1 METYDINTAILE
13 SFPGQEYKLW
23 AVDHALDPETL
34 LETDSDYSPEV
45 LHSFTPSGFPV
56 VQLVLKIGCP
66 VMVLQNLQPR
76 EGVCNSSRRIVSCIN
91 TQILKVQLFNG
102 ATVLVPRIKL
112 ILMDLDVP
120 FKLCCLQFP
129 ISLLFTMTIN
139 KLQGQTF
146 DIVGIDLHHPVFT
159 HGQLYVALS
168 RAWHFSSLKCLLPEE
183 EGGKTKNIV
192 FKEVV
197 I

>member
-1 METYDINTAILE
+1 M
-13 SFPGQEYKLW
+13 
-23 AVDHALDPETL
+23 
-34 LETDSDYSPEV
+34 
-45 LHSFTPSGFPV
+45 
-56 VQLVLKIGCP
+56 QLVLKIGCL
-66 VMVLQNLQPR
+66 VMVLQNLQPH
-76 EGVCNSSRRIVSCIN
+76 EGMCNGSRRIVSCIN
-91 TQILKVQLFNG
+91 MQILKVQLFNG

-112 ILMDLDVP
+112 ISTDLDVP

-183 EGGKTKNIV
+183 EGGKMKNIV